1 MQSFREFLKVQND
14 VSSEIKE
21 EIERLEH
28 TENDVEAVDE
38 LDPVCTN
45 EDFPI
50 S

>member
-1 MQSFREFLKVQND
+1 MASFREFLNLQND

-21 EIERLEH
+21 EIERLEQH
-28 TENDVEAVDE
+28 DNKDE
-38 LDPVCTN
+38 LDSVNEN